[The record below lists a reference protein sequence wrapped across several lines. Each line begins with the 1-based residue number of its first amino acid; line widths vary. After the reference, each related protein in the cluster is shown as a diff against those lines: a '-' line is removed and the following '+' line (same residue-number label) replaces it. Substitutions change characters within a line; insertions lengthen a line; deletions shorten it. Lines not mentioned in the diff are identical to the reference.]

1 MYNIVIF
8 NITQFLAGVCIIW
21 VRSEWS
27 TVYGIITVIAT
38 IEGSYAAE
46 FDDYTGLKYFALYSI
61 VNLAVTYD
69 YFLFIESHLACYFC
83 LGILFHVLAYVT
95 ILTECLE

>member
-1 MYNIVIF
+1 M
-8 NITQFLAGVCIIW
+8 AGVCIIW

-27 TVYGIITVIAT
+27 TVYGIITIIAT

-61 VNLAVTYD
+61 VNLIVTYNR
-69 YFLFIESHLACYFC
+69 FIIIELHLVCVFYSV
-83 LGILFHVLAYVT
+83 ILFLVLDCVM
-95 ILTECLE
+95 ILIGCLE

>member
-1 MYNIVIF
+1 M
-8 NITQFLAGVCIIW
+8 AGVCIIW

-27 TVYGIITVIAT
+27 TVYGIITIIAT

-61 VNLAVTYD
+61 VNLIVTYNC
-69 YFLFIESHLACYFC
+69 FIIIELHLVYAFY
-83 LGILFHVLAYVT
+83 LVILFLVQDCVM
-95 ILTECLE
+95 ILIGCLE